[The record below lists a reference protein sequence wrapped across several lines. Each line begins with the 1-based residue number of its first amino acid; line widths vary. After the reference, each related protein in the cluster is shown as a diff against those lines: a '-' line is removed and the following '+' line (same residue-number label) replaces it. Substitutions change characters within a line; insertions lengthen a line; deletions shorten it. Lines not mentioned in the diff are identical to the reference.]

1 MKRIV
6 AILLLSILLFN
17 WVGYQLYT
25 AIMEQHADK
34 TLIASLDENNYSESD
49 LLSIKVPA
57 VHLSYYV
64 NSKDFERVDGKVEIE
79 GVQYNYVKRRLFNDS
94 LELLC
99 IPNKKATQF
108 KTAREEFFKLV
119 NDLQLPGHSKKAD
132 PHTASFKCFNGEYYS
147 DQDQF
152 AIQIQTAV
160 SQKAAD
166 HYLLQIPSVS
176 LSRAGQPPDVA

>member
-1 MKRIV
+1 VKRIV

-25 AIMEQHADK
+25 AIMEQRADK
-34 TLIASLDENNYSESD
+34 TLIANLDENNYSESD
-49 LLSIKVPA
+49 LISIKVPA

-64 NSKDFERVDGKVEIE
+64 NSKDFERVDGRVEIA

-99 IPNKKATQF
+99 IPNKKATQL

-119 NDLQLPGHSKKAD
+119 NDLQHPGHAKKAD
-132 PHTASFKCFNGEYYS
+132 QHAASFKCFNGEYYA

-152 AIQIQTAV
+152 KVQDQTAV
-160 SQKAAD
+160 SLKATD
-166 HYLLQIPSVS
+166 HYLLKIPTVY
-176 LSRAGQPPDVA
+176 LSRAGQPPDLA